1 MKHDGET
8 PLTPPAAPS
17 GAAAVFGD
25 RIELAERFA
34 AILADTG
41 VSHGLIGP
49 REVPRL
55 WERHVLNCAV
65 VEDAFPEDA
74 RVIDVGSGAG
84 LPGIALAVA
93 RPDLEVLLVEPMLRR
108 TTWLEG
114 VVAELGLRSVT
125 VHRGRAEELAGSL
138 SAPWVT
144 ARAVARLDKLARW
157 CVPLLE
163 EGGTLVAMKGRSAAE
178 ELGEDAAALG
188 RLGLGEGVVTEHG
201 GDVLEE
207 PVLTVDL
214 RLERRRERGGAGRRS
229 KGPGSRRA
237 GSRRRRAGRAG
248 GEPGRQD

>member
-17 GAAAVFGD
+17 GAAAVFGG
-25 RIELAERFA
+25 RLGLAERFV

-41 VSHGLIGP
+41 VTHGLIGP

-65 VEDAFPEDA
+65 IEDAFPEGA
-74 RVIDVGSGAG
+74 SVVDVGSGAG
-84 LPGIALAVA
+84 LPGVALAIA
-93 RPDLEVLLVEPMLRR
+93 RPDLSVHLVEPMLRR

-114 VVAELGLRSVT
+114 VVDELALGSVT

-163 EGGTLVAMKGRSAAE
+163 DGGTLVAMKGRSAAD
-178 ELGEDAAALG
+178 ELAEDAAALA
-188 RLGLGEGVVTEHG
+188 RLGLGAGVVTEHG
-201 GDVLEE
+201 GSVLDE

-214 RLERRRERGGAGRRS
+214 RLEARRPDRQRPGRSGRS
-229 KGPGSRRA
+229 ARSRRA
-237 GSRRRRAGRAG
+237 TSRGSAG
-248 GEPGRQD
+248 PGTSER